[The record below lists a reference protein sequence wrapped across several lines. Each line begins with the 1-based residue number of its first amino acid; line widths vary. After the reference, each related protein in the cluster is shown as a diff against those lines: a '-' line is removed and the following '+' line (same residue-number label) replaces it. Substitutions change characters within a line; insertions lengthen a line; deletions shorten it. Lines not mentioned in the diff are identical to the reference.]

1 MNQDENR
8 TELSESLPVELL
20 RQTFQIRTPAGVG
33 TAFTVE
39 VNERQY
45 IVTAQHM
52 VGSVVPKVIEMQL
65 SASGW
70 RTVPVSVVALV
81 EPPVDVAVLATN
93 FLLGSRSR
101 VPIGVGTVGFG
112 QPVRFLGYP
121 FGLDFTPVPGVRTAP
136 LPFIK
141 AGILSAL
148 RPIPTEA
155 GLLALYVDAAGNPGF
170 SGGPLVLPRFPTREG
185 ETITWSIAGVVTSGV
200 THSVPLKDATGTVVG
215 YVDADAGILRATSID
230 VVRRLIEANPT
241 GHPVSE

>member
-8 TELSESLPVELL
+8 TELSDSLPVELL

-70 RTVPVSVVALV
+70 RAVPVSVVGVV

-101 VPIGVGTVGFG
+101 VPVGVGTVGFG
-112 QPVRFLGYP
+112 QAVRFLGYP
-121 FGLDFTPVPGVRTAP
+121 FGFDFTPVPGVRTAP

-155 GLLALYVDAAGNPGF
+155 GLFELYVDAAGNPGF

-200 THSVPLKDATGTVVG
+200 THSVPLKDTTGTVVG

>member
-8 TELSESLPVELL
+8 TELWESLPVELL
-20 RQTFQIRTPAGVG
+20 RQTFQIRTPAGGG

-52 VGSVVPKVIEMQL
+52 VGSVAPKVIEMRS

-70 RTVPVSVVALV
+70 RAVPVSVVAVV
-81 EPPVDVAVLATN
+81 EPPVDVAVLVTN

-101 VPIGVGTVGFG
+101 VPVGIGTVGFG

-121 FGLDFTPVPGVRTAP
+121 FGLDFTPVPGVRAEP

-148 RPIPTEA
+148 RPIPPEA
-155 GLLALYVDAAGNPGF
+155 GLLELYVDAAGNPGF
-170 SGGPLVLPRFPTREG
+170 SGGPLVVPQFSTREG
-185 ETITWSIAGVVTSGV
+185 ETFTWHIAGVVTSGV
-200 THSVPLKDATGTVVG
+200 THPVSLKNTTGTVVG

-230 VVRRLIEANPT
+230 VVRRLIKANPT

>member
-39 VNERQY
+39 LNERQY
-45 IVTAQHM
+45 IVTARHM

-70 RTVPVSVVALV
+70 REVPVSVVAVV

-101 VPIGVGTVGFG
+101 VPVGVGTVGFG

-155 GLLALYVDAAGNPGF
+155 GLFELYVDAAGNPGF

-200 THSVPLKDATGTVVG
+200 THSVPLKDTTGTIVG